1 VLSRSKAVSTKLY
14 EDDDVRFEYPSDWEL
29 QVTEDGPVTT
39 VALEHPGG
47 IAFLI
52 VRTDPSCPDP
62 EEVADAVLEAMR
74 EEYPELD
81 SVPAEEMLEEHCATG
96 YEVEFVSLDFSNIA
110 SIRCFRTLQRTV
122 LVFGQWSVLVEDD
135 MAELVVSVLRSIEMA
150 EG

>member
-1 VLSRSKAVSTKLY
+1 MSVKLY
-14 EDDDVRFEYPSDWEL
+14 EDDDVRFEYPSDWDL

-39 VALEHPGG
+39 IGLDHPGG

-74 EEYPELD
+74 DEYPELD
-81 SVPAEEMLEEHCATG
+81 STPAEEMLEEYCATG
-96 YEVEFVSLDFSNIA
+96 YDAEFVSLDFSNSA
-110 SIRCFRTLQRTV
+110 SVRCFRSLRRTV
-122 LVFGQWSVLVEDD
+122 LVFGQWSDLVDDD
-135 MAELVVSVLRSIEMA
+135 MADLVVSVLRSIAMA

>member
-39 VALEHPGG
+39 VAL
-47 IAFLI
+47 
-52 VRTDPSCPDP
+52 
-62 EEVADAVLEAMR
+62 

-122 LVFGQWSVLVEDD
+122 LVFGQWSVLVEDE